1 MNLKIIS
8 QTNLSRI
15 NEVNNNA
22 LRLERLI
29 LHTSKKDS
37 NKIINYLKDPELYIR
52 LQKLYDKFETNL
64 EIKYAK
70 QVINSSKNLLKN
82 YLLFKRFNRLIKNEI
97 KLASISKNDKV
108 LFIGSGPFP
117 ISAMLLNQFVGCK
130 IDCYEK
136 DQDRVRLS
144 RETLSYLGF
153 AKKIWVFTKKGEDM
167 DTKKYTVIVIALLAK
182 PKDKILN
189 RIFKIARS
197 GTKIISRTA
206 DGKRKGLYEETD
218 KNLFKRYKVISKV
231 KAVANQT
238 ISSVLLIK

>member
-1 MNLKIIS
+1 MNIRIIS

-15 NEVNNNA
+15 NDVNNNA

-37 NKIINYLKDPELYIR
+37 NKIISYLKDPGLYIR
-52 LQKLYDKFETNL
+52 LQKLYEKFETNL
-64 EIKYAK
+64 EIEYAK
-70 QVINSSKNLLKN
+70 QIINNSKNLLKN
-82 YLLFKRFNRLIKNEI
+82 YLLYKRFVRLIKNEI
-97 KLASISKNDKV
+97 KSASISQNDKV

-117 ISAMLLNQFVGCK
+117 ISAMLFNQFVGCK

-136 DQDRVRLS
+136 EQDRVQLS
-144 RETLSYLGF
+144 RNVLSYLGF
-153 AKKIWVFTKKGEDM
+153 GKKIQVFTKKGEKL
-167 DTKKYTVIVIALLAK
+167 DTKKYTVIIIALLAK
-182 PKDKILN
+182 PKNKILN

-206 DGKRKGLYEETD
+206 DGKRKGFYEETD
-218 KNLFKRYKVISKV
+218 KKLYKCYKVIGKIR
-231 KAVANQT
+231 AVGNQT